1 MDLDG
6 AVRDLAPRLLG
17 YCLLR
22 TGDRGLAE
30 DLTQEALAA
39 LVHRWRRHGPPDSPA
54 AFVFAIARRR
64 AGRAL
69 LGRRLWLPLDGLR
82 GRPSS
87 SVDPEARL
95 LKDAERRRLAR
106 ALGRLRPADR
116 EVLLLTTVAGLSLGE
131 TAAAM
136 GTGLSAAKMRAMR
149 ARNRLRELLEECD
162 ASRGR

>member
-6 AVRDLAPRLLG
+6 AVHDLAPRLLG

-30 DLTQEALAA
+30 DLAQEALAA
-39 LVHRWRRHGPPDSPA
+39 LVHRWRRHGPPDSAA

-69 LGRRLWLPLDGLR
+69 FRRRLWLPLDDLR
-82 GRPSS
+82 ARPSP

-95 LKDAERRRLAR
+95 LEDAERRRLTR
-106 ALGRLRPADR
+106 ALARLRPADR
-116 EVLLLTTVAGLSLGE
+116 EVLLLTAVAGLSLAE
-131 TAAAM
+131 TATAM
-136 GTGLSAAKMRAMR
+136 KTGLSAAKMRAMR
-149 ARNRLRELLEECD
+149 ARTRLRQLLED
-162 ASRGR
+162 GDVRTGR